1 MTVNNTLRVFTNLGP
16 SLNICM
22 GSHCSIAIHCQS
34 PGCWVRS
41 TEMSL
46 RCLSALF
53 QTIKPPVYS
62 NVSCVAALITNDRW
76 PALYLRYTTVH
87 AALQCWGGQLPAAG
101 SSSWPDARS
110 TPTVRSSDTQP
121 PWLGQCPNPRFL
133 QCGRDTKTCSS
144 EMLKW
149 SRTPLFTL
157 KKCNLGFTSLHF
169 CDIALFILAKCC
181 RY

>member
-16 SLNICM
+16 SLNIYM
-22 GSHCSIAIHCQS
+22 GSHYSIAIHCQS

-62 NVSCVAALITNDRW
+62 NVNCAAAWTSNGRW
-76 PALYLRYTTVH
+76 PALYLRCTTVH

-121 PWLGQCPNPRFL
+121 LWPGQCPNPRFL
-133 QCGRDTKTCSS
+133 QCGRDTS

-149 SRTPLFTL
+149 SGTLLFTP
-157 KKCNLGFTSLHF
+157 KRFHLGFTSLHF
-169 CDIALFILAKCC
+169 CDIALFILSKCC
-181 RY
+181 CY